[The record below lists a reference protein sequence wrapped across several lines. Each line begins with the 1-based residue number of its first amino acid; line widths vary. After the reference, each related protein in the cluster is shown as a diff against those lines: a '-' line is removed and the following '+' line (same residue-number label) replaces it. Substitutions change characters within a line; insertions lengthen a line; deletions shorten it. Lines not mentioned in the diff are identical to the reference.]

1 MRIQRD
7 LTPEQKARYC
17 NICAR
22 TMVVLPTGTGTGSQP
37 IQLYAKGKRVYQP
50 RSRRARGKTHIIFSH
65 TSISEP

>member
-22 TMVVLPTGTGTGSQP
+22 TMVVLLTGTGTGSQP
-37 IQLYAKGKRVYQP
+37 TLKGRPLRVYQP